1 MEEAPEPV
9 EPANL
14 RFLRRLVTTMT
25 AVMMVGLVVV
35 VALIVIRLNANGPT
49 MPDQITLPEG
59 VNATALTI
67 GEGWWAVVTDDQHIL
82 IYDQLTGALR
92 QEIPLIPAN

>member
-1 MEEAPEPV
+1 M
-9 EPANL
+9 
-14 RFLRRLVTTMT
+14 LVTTLT

-35 VALIVIRLNANGPT
+35 VALIVIRLNADGPT

-67 GEGWWAVVTDDQHIL
+67 GQGWWAVVTDDNRIL

-92 QEIPLIPAN
+92 QDITIEAP

>member
-1 MEEAPEPV
+1 M

-14 RFLRRLVTTMT
+14 RFLRRLVTVMT

-35 VALIVIRLNANGPT
+35 VALIVIRLNADGPT
-49 MPDQITLPEG
+49 MPDEITLPEG

-67 GEGWWAVVTDDQHIL
+67 GEGWWAVVTDDQRIL
-82 IYDQLTGALR
+82 IYDQLSGGLR
-92 QEIPLIPAN
+92 QEVVIEPAPQETR

>member
-1 MEEAPEPV
+1 
-9 EPANL
+9 
-14 RFLRRLVTTMT
+14 MT

-35 VALIVIRLNANGPT
+35 VALIVIRLNENGPT

-67 GEGWWAVVTDDQHIL
+67 GEGWWAVVTDDQRIL
-82 IYDQLTGALR
+82 IYDQMTGALR

>member
-1 MEEAPEPV
+1 
-9 EPANL
+9 
-14 RFLRRLVTTMT
+14 MT

>member
-1 MEEAPEPV
+1 MEDAPEPV

-14 RFLRRLVTTMT
+14 RFLRVLVTTLT

-35 VALIVIRLNANGPT
+35 VALIVIRLNDDGPT
-49 MPDQITLPEG
+49 MPEQITLPEG

-67 GEGWWAVVTDDQHIL
+67 GQGWWAVVTDDDRIL
-82 IYDQLTGALR
+82 IYDQLTGGLR
-92 QEIPLIPAN
+92 QEITLD